1 MATTYSTKID
11 KARVVKSENGLTN
24 VIQTVWYTIVGVSD
38 DGYMKIYK
46 KQLDFPSPTPEAFIN
61 IDLVT
66 EELLISWIES
76 QPEYLTD
83 EDKTYFESR
92 FTREREKPIY
102 SDYKF
107 SFMPYDELRYNLIN

>member
-1 MATTYSTKID
+1 MATTYTTKIN

-46 KQLDFPSPTPEAFIN
+46 KQLDLPSPTPEAFIN
-61 IDLVT
+61 INSVT